1 MAMISLKTEKEGG
14 NVSAPSYSSYGYGT
28 QIRLTEEQVE
38 ALGLKANPPAA
49 GSSVGVKAIAI
60 VQSVEQRVS
69 DDGDED
75 GIDVVLCLQL
85 TDMEVTGSAAR
96 PTPSLYE

>member
-1 MAMISLKTEKEGG
+1 MSSLKTKDDGC
-14 NVSAPSYSSYGYGT
+14 SPCTDSSYGYGT

-49 GSSVGVKAIAI
+49 GAKVGITAIAI

-69 DDGDED
+69 SDGDEG
-75 GIDVVLCLQL
+75 GIDVCLCLQL
-85 TDMEVTGSAAR
+85 TDMEVTGAAAR
-96 PTPSLYE
+96 APLALYE